1 LLCSPIAEAAQASL
15 ETNRQQKAERMKSR
29 AETCSLFLEPGVSGA
44 WDVAS
49 TTRTRT
55 RGFKMPRIPWTAILT
70 HGPAIVAAAKQLLAT
85 AGTTSAT
92 QNLEARLQQLEKT
105 SMESA
110 RLLEDIAQQIQAL
123 TIAQAQTARRAQI
136 AVALGAAA
144 VIMAIGVGILAFVR

>member
-1 LLCSPIAEAAQASL
+1 
-15 ETNRQQKAERMKSR
+15 
-29 AETCSLFLEPGVSGA
+29 
-44 WDVAS
+44 
-49 TTRTRT
+49 
-55 RGFKMPRIPWTAILT
+55 MPRIPWTAILT

-85 AGTTSAT
+85 AGTSNTSAT

-136 AVALGAAA
+136 AVAVGAAA
-144 VIMAIGVGILAFVR
+144 VVMAIGVGILAFVR